1 MRQSR
6 VNFGNASYKDWI
18 GLSAAPVFWLASLVC
33 FALGL
38 AFKTSSGIFIP
49 GTTLDVTFLFSIG
62 LGFANTAIQI
72 VGNDTE
78 KEDLGIALLL
88 MWGASYMLGIGSNV
102 NFLYSII
109 GLSNGLLQFLVCW
122 GLGIMIE
129 VAPERLLVRWLRAVG
144 ILGTGTIQ
152 THQPQR
158 QSQNQQL
165 PREQRHEQM
174 RRDSQSRSPSIQN
187 TGQQSVRNRM
197 SPNPQ
202 NPRVAY
208 RPDPDPDDIPEF
220 LRHGM
225 G

>member
-1 MRQSR
+1 MKRA
-6 VNFGNASYKDWI
+6 NFSDASYKDWI
-18 GLSAAPVFWLASLVC
+18 GLSATPVFWLASLIC

-38 AFKTSSGIFIP
+38 AFKTSSGVFVP
-49 GTTLDVTFLFSIG
+49 GTTIDITFLFSIG

-109 GLSNGLLQFLVCW
+109 GLSNWLLQALVCW

-144 ILGTGTIQ
+144 ILGTGTVQ
-152 THQPQR
+152 TQQPQR
-158 QSQNQQL
+158 QSQSPQL
-165 PREQRHEQM
+165 PREQRHDQM
-174 RRDSQSRSPSIQN
+174 RRGSQSRSPSTQN
-187 TGQQSVRNRM
+187 TEQQPVRDRM
-197 SPNPQ
+197 SPNSK
-202 NPRVAY
+202 NTREAY
-208 RPDPDPDDIPEF
+208 RPDPDDIPEF

>member
-1 MRQSR
+1 MNRI
-6 VNFGNASYKDWI
+6 NWGGATYKEWI

-38 AFKTSSGIFIP
+38 AFKVGSGIYIP
-49 GTTLDVTFLFSIG
+49 GTMVDVTFLFSIG
-62 LGFANTAIQI
+62 LGFANTSIQI

-88 MWGASYMLGIGSNV
+88 MWGASYMLGVGSNV

-129 VAPERLLVRWLRAVG
+129 VAPERLLVRFLRSVN
-144 ILGTGTIQ
+144 ILRDNKQ
-152 THQPQR
+152 THQPTQKQQATP
-158 QSQNQQL
+158 QSQ
-165 PREQRHEQM
+165 PTREQRHEQM
-174 RRDSQSRSPSIQN
+174 RGRSRSPSTQN
-187 TGQQSVRNRM
+187 TGQQSVRDSM
-197 SPNPQ
+197 SPRPVSTVK
-202 NPRVAY
+202 RTAY
-208 RPDPDPDDIPEF
+208 TPDPDDIPEF
-220 LRHGM
+220 LRNGM

>member
-1 MRQSR
+1 MNRINWS
-6 VNFGNASYKDWI
+6 GATYKEWI

-38 AFKTSSGIFIP
+38 AFKVGSGIYIP
-49 GTTLDVTFLFSIG
+49 GTLVDVTFLFSIG

-129 VAPERLLVRWLRAVG
+129 VAPERLLVRFLRSVN
-144 ILGTGTIQ
+144 ILRDSKQ
-152 THQPQR
+152 THQPTQKQQAAP
-158 QSQNQQL
+158 QSQ
-165 PREQRHEQM
+165 PTREQRHAQL
-174 RRDSQSRSPSIQN
+174 RDTQAYNRSKSPSIQN
-187 TGQQSVRNRM
+187 TGQQSARNQMRTTPRQDD
-197 SPNPQ
+197 PN
-202 NPRVAY
+202 
-208 RPDPDPDDIPEF
+208 DIPEF

>member
-144 ILGTGTIQ
+144 ILGTGTAQ
-152 THQPQR
+152 TQQPQR
-158 QSQNQQL
+158 QSQHQQL

-187 TGQQSVRNRM
+187 TGQQSARNRM

-202 NPRVAY
+202 NTRTAY